1 MSRNKV
7 QEGAEGKA
15 APKTKK
21 KKPIP
26 KCGAKKKNGPGTC
39 GRTAGWGTKHVG
51 SGRCKLH
58 GGSSTGPKTAE
69 GKRKTAENAIK
80 HGAYSD
86 KILNDREQ
94 LLYDYLWD
102 STIEKH
108 LLDRDDPMQMIPLQR
123 ACITYLKL
131 IRLDEFEMEMRFVP
145 NDPKFNPET
154 GEDEPR
160 STPVFD
166 LEGNLIEERTGTV
179 VKLSW
184 AKTPN
189 WEGHFQRYMQMLGV
203 DRGTKIKM
211 DGMAGAAG
219 QVVDAIGWLWG
230 QKSQGD
236 DQ

>member
-1 MSRNKV
+1 MGHCTRGERSL
-7 QEGAEGKA
+7 QA
-15 APKTKK
+15 
-21 KKPIP
+21 
-26 KCGAKKKNGPGTC
+26 
-39 GRTAGWGTKHVG
+39 
-51 SGRCKLH
+51 
-58 GGSSTGPKTAE
+58 TAE
-69 GKRKTAENAIK
+69 VKRRTAENAIK

-131 IRLDEFEMEMRFVP
+131 IRLDEYEMEMRFEPYSMIKDPESGDMVP
-145 NDPKFNPET
+145 EEK
-154 GEDEPR
+154 
-160 STPVFD
+160 PVFD
-166 LEGNLIEERTGTV
+166 LEGNILEDQMSHGKLI
-179 VKLSW
+179 KLSW

-230 QKSQGD
+230 QKSKGD